1 MTFEFTKKQMRLYIV
16 AAVIMLAGL
25 GNAVSIYLAA
35 ENDSVDALNFGV
47 ENRNTEVVKPENTKI
62 YSRNLELYG
71 GEVNVLVDDLKNWI
85 LGLLQG
91 KSLAYT
97 IACITVI
104 ISVGVLIVADYLPHD
119 QEPDTKGKN
128 NGGL

>member
-119 QEPDTKGKN
+119 QEPDTQGKN